1 MASDSNTGE
10 PERRLLVQQNID
22 LRRKLEEEHQNYK
35 RKLSNYQE
43 GQQKQAELVQKLQQK
58 VIESLRSCALRF
70 DVRAFLQ
77 VLQYKKRCSELELL
91 FEQQKHDIEHVRLT
105 VRRSELCSK
114 SILFASLVEC
124 RKSFY

>member
-10 PERRLLVQQNID
+10 PERQILVQQNID

-58 VIESLRSCALRF
+58 VNPFFTQGVLSNRSMF
-70 DVRAFLQ
+70 
-77 VLQYKKRCSELELL
+77 
-91 FEQQKHDIEHVRLT
+91 
-105 VRRSELCSK
+105 
-114 SILFASLVEC
+114 
-124 RKSFY
+124 